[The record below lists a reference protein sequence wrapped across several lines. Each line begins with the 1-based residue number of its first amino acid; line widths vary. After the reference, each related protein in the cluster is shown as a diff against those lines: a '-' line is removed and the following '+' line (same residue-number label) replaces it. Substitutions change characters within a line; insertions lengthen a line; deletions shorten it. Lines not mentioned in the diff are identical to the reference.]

1 MIKDFLRII
10 TATLILPSYLLNAND
25 EEINDEE
32 VREVDEVI
40 VEEQLEVEV
49 EDDDEEIEDEQ
60 VEVQADE
67 DESVSILES
76 LTAGE
81 IAAAIAALFGVSNAL
96 DDDCLLYTS
105 PSPRD

>member
-49 EDDDEEIEDEQ
+49 EDDDEEIDEIEDEQ

-76 LTAGE
+76 LSAGE
-81 IAAAIAALFGVSNAL
+81 IAAAIAALFGVSNVKPS
-96 DDDCLLYTS
+96 S
-105 PSPRD
+105 PAKYSP

>member
-40 VEEQLEVEV
+40 VEEQLEV
-49 EDDDEEIEDEQ
+49 
-60 VEVQADE
+60 
-67 DESVSILES
+67 
-76 LTAGE
+76 
-81 IAAAIAALFGVSNAL
+81 
-96 DDDCLLYTS
+96 CLLYTS
-105 PSPRD
+105 DAATTHDV